1 MQITNIHEAEAHISR
16 FIERVIA
23 GEEIIIGKGRQPVAM
38 VGACF
43 ARNNWA
49 ISEANGQVE
58 YDLHFP
64 IQHIGNIKAFG

>member
-1 MQITNIHEAEAHISR
+1 MCNSVGGEYTFCGIGSR
-16 FIERVIA
+16 SNPTVD
-23 GEEIIIGKGRQPVAM
+23 
-38 VGACF
+38 ACF

-64 IQHIGNIKAFG
+64 IQHVGNIKAFG